1 MKKELV
7 IIVWPVDRSN
17 YHLITIFS
25 LMLAWKKKDEF
36 FKHLLRL
43 PSLED
48 LVILYMLAQLVF
60 AAIFKIEIS
69 HLTSLEL
76 RASIY
81 SVVQLVMNNKNL
93 IDCNIFFLAK
103 ECRHAHF
110 DFSDMTI

>member
-1 MKKELV
+1 
-7 IIVWPVDRSN
+7 
-17 YHLITIFS
+17 
-25 LMLAWKKKDEF
+25 MLAWKKKDEF

-48 LVILYMLAQLVF
+48 LVILYMLAKLVS

-93 IDCNIFFLAK
+93 INCNIFFLAK
-103 ECRHAHF
+103 ESRHTHF
-110 DFSDMTI
+110 DFSDMKNKL